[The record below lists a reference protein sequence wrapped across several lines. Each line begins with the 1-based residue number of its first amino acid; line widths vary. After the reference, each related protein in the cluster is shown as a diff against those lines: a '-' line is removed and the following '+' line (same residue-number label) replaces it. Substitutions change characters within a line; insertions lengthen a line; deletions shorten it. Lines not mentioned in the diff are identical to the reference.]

1 MIIKRNRKIGI
12 LRYMAD
18 ILPNHTAGILKFFFL
33 LISQGYLY
41 NLFNSVFSDNTWNSR
56 MNAVLSIFSFK
67 ERRDRK
73 DFF

>member
-33 LISQGYLY
+33 LISQ
-41 NLFNSVFSDNTWNSR
+41 DI
-56 MNAVLSIFSFK
+56 SITCSIPSFPIIHGTPA
-67 ERRDRK
+67 
-73 DFF
+73 